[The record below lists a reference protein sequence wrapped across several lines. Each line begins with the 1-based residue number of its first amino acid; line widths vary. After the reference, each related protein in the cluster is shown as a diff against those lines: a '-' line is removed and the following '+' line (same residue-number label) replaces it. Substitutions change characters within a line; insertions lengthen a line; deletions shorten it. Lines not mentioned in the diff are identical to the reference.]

1 MFITME
7 MVIALKVMAMICC
20 EHGPIN
26 STVGENMYARF
37 LNMFNLRICNSA
49 TIRYSLLMFGHM
61 HLCGIDYECI

>member
-7 MVIALKVMAMICC
+7 MVIAFKVMAMICC

-37 LNMFNLRICNSA
+37 LNMFNLR
-49 TIRYSLLMFGHM
+49 MFNRIA
-61 HLCGIDYECI
+61 CREQ